1 MVALSL
7 SPTSNP
13 VLSVILGLVVSSTA
27 SVIPPGKNL
36 ATSASGSAGFDT
48 LGFSTTQSSS
58 GGPEHS
64 EVSSGEGEAAPEEAP
79 SCERLKGMLERDG
92 SMDHLFEKNRE
103 WMKEMLARDPDAFKR
118 FAKSQSPKYL
128 YIGCS
133 DSRVP
138 AQDIMGL
145 NMGELF
151 VVRNV
156 ANLCVNTDHSLLAAL
171 EYAVN
176 VLEVT
181 DIIVCGHYG
190 CGGVRAA
197 MDNKDH
203 GLLEHWL
210 LNIRN
215 VQRLHFDELTAIDD
229 IDERHRRFVELNVQ
243 ESCINLFAN
252 PVVQKKQAND
262 SMPRIHGLVY
272 DVGTGVL
279 KNLDID
285 FKAEILK
292 YQSVYRLHDLPSSP
306 KAGNDGV
313 ASCGKEPVS
322 PPASNTPQMTSSST
336 PYRASENSRVPN

>member
-1 MVALSL
+1 
-7 SPTSNP
+7 
-13 VLSVILGLVVSSTA
+13 
-27 SVIPPGKNL
+27 
-36 ATSASGSAGFDT
+36 
-48 LGFSTTQSSS
+48 
-58 GGPEHS
+58 
-64 EVSSGEGEAAPEEAP
+64 
-79 SCERLKGMLERDG
+79 MLEEDR
-92 SMDHLFEKNRE
+92 SMDHLFERNRE
-103 WMKEMLARDPDAFKR
+103 WMKEKLERDPDAFKR

-145 NMGELF
+145 DIGELF

-156 ANLCVNTDHSLLAAL
+156 ANLCLNNDHSLLAAL
-171 EYAVN
+171 AYAVN

-215 VQRLHFDELTAIDD
+215 VQRLHLDELTAIEDV
-229 IDERHRRFVELNVQ
+229 DERHRRFVELNVQ

-262 SMPRIHGLVY
+262 SMPRVHGLVY

-285 FKAEILK
+285 FKAEIRK
-292 YQSVYRLHDLPSSP
+292 YQRVYRLYDLPRPSKVEKSDNMVCC
-306 KAGNDGV
+306 K
-313 ASCGKEPVS
+313 KEPVTA
-322 PPASNTPQMTSSST
+322 PAPK
-336 PYRASENSRVPN
+336 RRRR